1 MYSNYYNYLPQY
13 QQTYPQYQQPQY
25 QQTQGGIQ
33 WVHGENDAR
42 SFVVPSGGSVLLMD
56 ADELVFY
63 IKSVDASGMPQPLRK
78 FRYSEI
84 KSTTSGTD
92 IKNTQPLPSPE
103 YVTRQEL
110 EERLKQLTG
119 GKNDESIVSGIEE

>member
-1 MYSNYYNYLPQY
+1 MYGNYYNYLPQY

-25 QQTQGGIQ
+25 QQTQSGIQ
-33 WVHGENDAR
+33 WVHGESDAR

-84 KSTTSGTD
+84 KSTTNGTD
-92 IKNTQPLPSPE
+92 TKNTQPLPSPE

-119 GKNDESIVSGIEE
+119 GKNDESIVSGTE